1 MLLPRFSIRTLLMML
16 TAGAVA
22 CLIAGMAYRGK
33 DWALGATIAL
43 ASLVLAACVHAILF
57 GLIWIFARLTGG
69 QQQSGQRPP
78 GK

>member
-22 CLIAGMAYRGK
+22 CLIAGMAYQGK
-33 DWALGATIAL
+33 YWALGVTIAL
-43 ASLVLAACVHAILF
+43 ASVVVTACVHAILF
-57 GLIWIFARLTGG
+57 FMIWVFARLTGG
-69 QQQSGQRPP
+69 QQQTGQHPP